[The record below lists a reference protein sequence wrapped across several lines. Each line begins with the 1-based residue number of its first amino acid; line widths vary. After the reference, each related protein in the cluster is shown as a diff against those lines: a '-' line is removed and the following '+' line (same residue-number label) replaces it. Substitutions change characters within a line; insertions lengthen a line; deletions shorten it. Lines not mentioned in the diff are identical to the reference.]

1 MMVFCIFLLPNN
13 NVQDGKAK
21 FCYNAHVFKRTHT
34 KMLITPQT
42 AAPSWDEPIEMLLA
56 CHGKVRKFCHQL
68 TLLPDYLTHNGLDQS
83 ALTSIH
89 QILTYFNKAAP
100 LHHEDEEKNFFPL
113 LLQYAPQAKESV
125 DELLRQHVSLH
136 GNWDAVAAEFAKL
149 EADNAYI
156 PDAEAFKRFVAG
168 YDVHLAIEEPLFDM
182 GKTFIP
188 KEKLTEI
195 GEIMAARRRR

>member
-1 MMVFCIFLLPNN
+1 MNPFE
-13 NVQDGKAK
+13 
-21 FCYNAHVFKRTHT
+21 T
-34 KMLITPQT
+34 KSVTF
-42 AAPSWDEPIEMLLA
+42 AEPIEMLYA
-56 CHGKVRKFCHQL
+56 CHGKVRRFCGQVAML
-68 TLLPDYLTHNGLDQS
+68 SDYIAENGCN
-83 ALTSIH
+83 
-89 QILTYFNKAAP
+89 QIVLQTIRQIAQYFNVAAP
-100 LHHEDEEKNFFPL
+100 LHHEDEEENFFPL
-113 LLQYAPQAKESV
+113 LLQYAPQAQESV

-188 KEKLTEI
+188 KEKLTKI